1 MRHKKAA
8 LIVLFSALALGALAA
23 QGFDESAVITA
34 TNRETISDYL
44 KFLGYSPENVK
55 EQSIRIALQGYKC
68 YIMVNESDL
77 QAYAWFEGP
86 ADAELVNKFN
96 SEYRFASAYYDE
108 EGDICVQSDLDF
120 SGGTTLGAFREFIK
134 TFSSLLE
141 DYSSL
146 E

>member
-1 MRHKKAA
+1 MHHKKIA
-8 LIVLFSALALGALAA
+8 LVVLFSALALASLAA
-23 QGFDESAVITA
+23 QKFDESAVISSTD
-34 TNRETISDYL
+34 RETVSAYL

-55 EQSIRIALQGYKC
+55 EKSIRFNLQGYKC
-68 YIMVNESDL
+68 YLSVNESDL

-86 ADAELVNKFN
+86 ADPELINKFN

-108 EGDICVQSDLDF
+108 ENDVCVQSDLDF
-120 SGGTTLGAFREFIK
+120 AGGSTLGALKEFIK
-134 TFSSLLE
+134 TFGSLLE

>member
-1 MRHKKAA
+1 MHHKRIA
-8 LIVLFSALALGALAA
+8 LVFLFFALALASLAA
-23 QGFDESAVITA
+23 QKFDESAVISSTD
-34 TNRETISDYL
+34 RETVSAYL

-55 EQSIRIALQGYKC
+55 EKSIRFNLQGYKC
-68 YIMVNESDL
+68 YIAVNESDL

-86 ADAELVNKFN
+86 ADAKLVNKFN

-108 EGDICVQSDLDF
+108 ENDVCIQSDLDF
-120 SGGTTLGAFREFIK
+120 AGGSTLGALKEFIK
-134 TFSSLLE
+134 TFGSLLE